1 MKFLNLQFCALP
13 VYLAIVPC
21 VFIGILLFMSK
32 VGNSNKN
39 NKKNKV
45 SPKLVFNEKGKIKK
59 KCYLFVI
66 KDNASQIACLVF
78 GENN

>member
-1 MKFLNLQFCALP
+1 M
-13 VYLAIVPC
+13 
-21 VFIGILLFMSK
+21 
-32 VGNSNKN
+32 
-39 NKKNKV
+39 

-78 GENN
+78 GENDKKKEKKKDFDPNFWLYILACILCCLSA

>member
-1 MKFLNLQFCALP
+1 M
-13 VYLAIVPC
+13 
-21 VFIGILLFMSK
+21 
-32 VGNSNKN
+32 
-39 NKKNKV
+39 

-78 GENN
+78 GENDKKKKKRTLIQIFGFTFWLVFFAVCLLE